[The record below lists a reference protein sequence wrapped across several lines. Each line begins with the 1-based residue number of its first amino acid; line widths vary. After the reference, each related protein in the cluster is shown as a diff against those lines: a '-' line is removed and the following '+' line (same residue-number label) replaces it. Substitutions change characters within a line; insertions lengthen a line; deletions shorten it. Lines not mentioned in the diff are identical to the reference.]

1 MDGRA
6 LIHVKRN
13 EWADLPH
20 HHRVPTHRLQLR
32 FGSGFQTQGWE
43 VDLCSWLNERS
54 RGVIAGSLKKHID
67 PHCLRSLRT
76 AAGNCGGLSDIL
88 LAWLSRPFGGL
99 SHPGDMPDQDR
110 PMSTESEIEE
120 RSQLYQQ
127 AKGWL
132 VAAAAGNILDHCSAE
147 DRARMLLSAA
157 EEFQGNDVFIPE
169 LNDQTSHETDLIVQ
183 QAIATIAVLLAK
195 NYSIKISKEDN

>member
-1 MDGRA
+1 
-6 LIHVKRN
+6 
-13 EWADLPH
+13 
-20 HHRVPTHRLQLR
+20 
-32 FGSGFQTQGWE
+32 
-43 VDLCSWLNERS
+43 
-54 RGVIAGSLKKHID
+54 
-67 PHCLRSLRT
+67 
-76 AAGNCGGLSDIL
+76 
-88 LAWLSRPFGGL
+88 
-99 SHPGDMPDQDR
+99 
-110 PMSTESEIEE
+110 MSTESEIEE